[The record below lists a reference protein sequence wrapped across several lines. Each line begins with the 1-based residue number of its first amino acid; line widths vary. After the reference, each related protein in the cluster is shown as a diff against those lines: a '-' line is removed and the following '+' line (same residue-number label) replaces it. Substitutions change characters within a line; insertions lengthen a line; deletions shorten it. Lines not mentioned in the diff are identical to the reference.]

1 MEGLN
6 QTAKAP
12 HTHKVSLLGRKTCAL
27 NGVVDVLA
35 FDVNEI
41 ILETEQGMLMIKG
54 SELHVTRL
62 SLEKGEVDVEG
73 RIDSLAYSAK
83 KLFCRRMLYLNL
95 TAKRSWQ
102 P

>member
-73 RIDSLAYSAK
+73 RIDSLAYSDLPSSTGRK
-83 KLFCRRMLYLNL
+83 ESIFGRLF
-95 TAKRSWQ
+95 S
-102 P
+102 

>member
-6 QTAKAP
+6 QTAKNASA
-12 HTHKVSLLGRKTCAL
+12 HKVALLGRKTCAL

-41 ILETEQGMLMIKG
+41 ILETELGMLMIKG
-54 SELHVTRL
+54 NDLHVMRL

-73 RIDSLAYSAK
+73 RVDSLSYSDLPVK
-83 KLFCRRMLYLNL
+83 GDRKESFFGRLF
-95 TAKRSWQ
+95 S
-102 P
+102 

>member
-73 RIDSLAYSAK
+73 RIDSLSYSDLPSSTGRK
-83 KLFCRRMLYLNL
+83 ESIFGRLF
-95 TAKRSWQ
+95 S
-102 P
+102 